1 MDPDRLATVLMS
13 VCLAGHAAAYV
24 TLLLRIR
31 KAGLA
36 LFGFSWAANAA
47 LFVVNWVAGGHPPF
61 GSMYHV
67 MTFLPLCF
75 PPLYV
80 LVAVRNK
87 LGWLDSYFALTSAVA
102 FIGALCMKREV
113 VWHMMPALRSPWFV
127 PHVAS
132 YMLSY
137 ALAAV
142 GFAVTIAAFLK
153 RRFSSLD
160 DAAQYEDA
168 AYEIIRLALPFMT
181 FGLFSGAIWAE
192 EAWGTYWSWDPKETW
207 ALITWTLYF
216 IYMHCRR
223 TAPLRRFAVAAHVLA
238 FLALLSTFF
247 LVNLWSKLASLL
259 HSYA

>member
-1 MDPDRLATVLMS
+1 MDPDGLATVLIL

-24 TLLLRIR
+24 LLLLRKK

-47 LFVVNWVAGGHPPF
+47 LFAVNWVAGGDPPF
-61 GSMYHV
+61 GNMYHV
-67 MTFLPLCF
+67 MTFLPLCV
-75 PPLYV
+75 PPLY
-80 LVAVRNK
+80 LLLAVRNG
-87 LGWLDSYFALTSAVA
+87 LDWLDAYFAFTSALA
-102 FIGALCMKREV
+102 FVGALSMKREV

-132 YMLSY
+132 YVLSY

-142 GFAVTIAAFLK
+142 GFAVAVAGFFG
-153 RRFSSLD
+153 RRRSLLD
-160 DAAQYEDA
+160 DAARHEDA

-181 FGLFSGAIWAE
+181 FGLFLGAIWAE

-207 ALITWTLYF
+207 ALITWTLYV
-216 IYMHCRR
+216 IYIHCYGVP
-223 TAPLRRFAVAAHVLA
+223 PLRRYAGAAHVLA

-247 LVNLWSKLASLL
+247 LVNLWPKLASFL
-259 HSYA
+259 HGYA